1 MVDKRKIIDIAK
13 EQLALDYNCN
23 KKDFDKDENTI
34 VLNDLVEGRRI
45 KASEDSYFRAVCIGG
60 KAIINVGEELLPWFK
75 ETYKDFNCAWFFEYE
90 NLKKI
95 ESKLKEVG
103 HEIEDIHHY
112 YLPLADMKN
121 VEPIMKV
128 KWYEKDEIFQFKD
141 DVRFGEAL
149 MFDEENPDALA
160 VAAFDGDEIVAMAG
174 ASEDCSTMW
183 QIGVNVIPSYRGSG
197 IASNLVTLLK
207 QEVLKRGKTPFTGTV
222 ESHFNSQNV
231 SLNSGFRP
239 IWGEIHSNSID

>member
-1 MVDKRKIIDIAK
+1 MADKRKIIDIAK

-90 NLKKI
+90 NLRKI

-112 YLPLADMKN
+112 YLPLVDMKN

-128 KWYEKDEIFQFKD
+128 KWYDDRSSLYMNLKINLRINFLKFEKKRRIFYNCKQ
-141 DVRFGEAL
+141 
-149 MFDEENPDALA
+149 
-160 VAAFDGDEIVAMAG
+160 
-174 ASEDCSTMW
+174 
-183 QIGVNVIPSYRGSG
+183 Y
-197 IASNLVTLLK
+197 LK
-207 QEVLKRGKTPFTGTV
+207 SMILQ
-222 ESHFNSQNV
+222 
-231 SLNSGFRP
+231 
-239 IWGEIHSNSID
+239 